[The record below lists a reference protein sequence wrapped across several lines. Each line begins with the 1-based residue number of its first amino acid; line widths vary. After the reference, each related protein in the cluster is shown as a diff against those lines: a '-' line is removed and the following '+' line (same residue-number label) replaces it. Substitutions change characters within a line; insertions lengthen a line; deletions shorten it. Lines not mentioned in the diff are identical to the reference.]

1 MDPVCRDW
9 YIQKNT
15 AQVGEY
21 GVKQAPF
28 DVNMPTDRKAPT
40 SAQLFDY
47 GNVWTS
53 GFVVSILFFGE
64 AMMQKLL
71 PPEVLFNRQDI
82 ISVQLPSRLCETA
95 RSQAH

>member
-47 GNVWTS
+47 GNV
-53 GFVVSILFFGE
+53 
-64 AMMQKLL
+64 
-71 PPEVLFNRQDI
+71 
-82 ISVQLPSRLCETA
+82 
-95 RSQAH
+95 